1 MSYVPIDPKIVPLLQ
16 GLKPY
21 LGSKGQVVSEG
32 ILGLIQVL
40 TSQHGQE
47 AIKSMSKIYSVPG
60 SSGERMITVN
70 TAAGPVTFSLN
81 LVFVLF
87 LILILL
93 LLSGNLLAFHLGM
106 GNDGTP
112 DIDQPASENISAV

>member
-47 AIKSMSKIYSVPG
+47 AVKSMSKIYSVPG
-60 SSGERMITVN
+60 SGERMITVN

-112 DIDQPASENISAV
+112 GIDQPASENISAV

>member
-1 MSYVPIDPKIVPLLQ
+1 MSYLSFDSKIVPLLQ

-21 LGSKGQVVSEG
+21 LNSRSQLVTDG
-32 ILGLIQVL
+32 ILGLIQVVN
-40 TSQHGQE
+40 SQPGQE
-47 AIKSMSKIYSVPG
+47 AVQTISKFYPA
-60 SSGERMITVN
+60 SGNEDRVITVN

-93 LLSGNLLAFHLGM
+93 LLSGNLLAFSSGM
-106 GNDGTP
+106 NGGEAADFEQLAEGRNT
-112 DIDQPASENISAV
+112 QV